1 VLSWEP
7 FVPQVI
13 GLSKANREPTSG
25 LEPLTCSFRVCG
37 HVLQGLA
44 QECKSCISRL
54 VSLLWVAECCTV
66 LRSRWYQSGIRTSDS
81 YSLTSGPIARTRA
94 LRSHNPPTSVATCCG
109 TLQDRLIY
117 TSFFAR
123 GCPPFLHV
131 ARSVVSAVV
140 SSDIGYSPTLVRL
153 IALGISPGVATLSRF
168 SSALTSVTF
177 SRFLASRLAL

>member
-1 VLSWEP
+1 M
-7 FVPQVI
+7 
-13 GLSKANREPTSG
+13 
-25 LEPLTCSFRVCG
+25 
-37 HVLQGLA
+37 
-44 QECKSCISRL
+44 
-54 VSLLWVAECCTV
+54 
-66 LRSRWYQSGIRTSDS
+66 
-81 YSLTSGPIARTRA
+81 ARTRD

-131 ARSVVSAVV
+131 VRLVV
-140 SSDIGYSPTLVRL
+140 SSGIGYSPTLVRL
-153 IALGISPGVATLSRF
+153 IALGISPGVATLSRI

>member
-1 VLSWEP
+1 
-7 FVPQVI
+7 VI
-13 GLSKANREPTSG
+13 TQA
-25 LEPLTCSFRVCG
+25 
-37 HVLQGLA
+37 LQGFA
-44 QECKSCISRL
+44 QVCKSRIPKRL
-54 VSLLWVAECCTV
+54 SFLCLALRCTI
-66 LRSRWYQSGIRTSDS
+66 LRSRWYQSGIKRSDS
-81 YSLTSGPIARTRA
+81 YSQMAGLMTRTRD

-123 GCPPFLHV
+123 GCLPFLHV